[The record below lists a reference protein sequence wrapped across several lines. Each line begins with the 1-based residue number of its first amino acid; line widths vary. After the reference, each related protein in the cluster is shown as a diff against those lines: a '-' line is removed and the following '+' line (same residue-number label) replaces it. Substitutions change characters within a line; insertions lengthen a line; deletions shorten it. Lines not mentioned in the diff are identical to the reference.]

1 MELRRSLKLEALC
14 YRKLPMKKI
23 LIVILVLVILVT
35 GGYLFVR
42 FSVLKSKNF
51 KPDTTKSKSILDLR
65 PQLIA
70 KLRQLVK
77 DGSDGLYNLSIGEIE
92 PHISSGGIDMM
103 TVQIVPDS
111 VTLSKLKSSPVAPG
125 EVFKISMDSFHI
137 DGIGIEDLLHRN
149 QVNLKTISFTG
160 AVIERYQLI
169 KLSSKKKKDTAT
181 LYQKL
186 MKQMKRIS
194 INEILVKH
202 GIFINHNFGQKNQ
215 PVKLDDIEIKM
226 DNILIDSTTQFDQK
240 RFLFAEEVQMSAK
253 NLKERTED
261 SLYFIKCGRMDIST
275 RENSITALDIS
286 VVPRYNR
293 KEFESRLLARKYM
306 FMLDIP
312 KLTLSGIN
320 WWEIVNG
327 KSIIAKEAKLENAT
341 CEAYLDR
348 SLPFRKIK
356 PNNFPHQ
363 ILMRTPMPFSIA
375 KMKMYHSKL
384 VYTEFNPGTDQTG
397 NVVVSDVNGTVVN
410 MTNIPAKI
418 RKNRFMV
425 TTSTGSFM
433 NRAPM
438 DVGFHFDLSKH
449 KTGNFTMDLKVGKL
463 DSSILNPITGPLA
476 EFIFKRGTIQKGVV
490 HVEGN
495 NFKARGKGM
504 LLYKD
509 LYLVAVKKSGD
520 ERGKVKQKKLLS
532 FFGNI
537 LLIKNANPSKGE
549 APREEVFDSER
560 NDHQPFF
567 SLVWKTI
574 YIGVLKSIGL
584 PRKFGDKPY

>member
-1 MELRRSLKLEALC
+1 
-14 YRKLPMKKI
+14 MKKI
-23 LIVILVLVILVT
+23 LIVILALIILIT
-35 GGYLFVR
+35 GGYLYIR
-42 FSVLKSKNF
+42 FSVLKPKEI
-51 KPDTTKSKSILDLR
+51 KPDNSTSKSIVDLR
-65 PQLIA
+65 PRLIA
-70 KLRQLVK
+70 KLRQMVK
-77 DGSDGLYNLSIGEIE
+77 DGSDGLYNLSIKKIE
-92 PHISSGGIDMM
+92 PHISSGGVDMM
-103 TVQIVPDS
+103 TISVVPDS
-111 VTLSKLKSSPVAPG
+111 IIVLKLRSSPTAPDV
-125 EVFKISMDSFHI
+125 VFKISIDSFHI
-137 DGIGIEDLLHRN
+137 DGLGIEELLHRN
-149 QVNLKTISFTG
+149 SLNLKTISFSG
-160 AVIERYQLI
+160 PVIEMYQL
-169 KLSSKKKKDTAT
+169 KKAANVKKKNDTAT

-186 MKQMKRIS
+186 MKHVKRIS
-194 INEILVKH
+194 INEILVQH
-202 GIFINHNFGQKNQ
+202 GIFINHNYGQKNQ
-215 PVKLDDIEIKM
+215 VIKLGDMEAKM
-226 DNILIDSTTQFDQK
+226 DNVLIDSSTQFDQK
-240 RFLFAEEVQMSAK
+240 RFLFAEEVQISVK
-253 NLKERTED
+253 DLKGRTPD
-261 SLYFIKCGRMDIST
+261 SLYFIKCGSVKIST
-275 RENSITALDIS
+275 RKNSVSAQDIS
-286 VVPRYNR
+286 LEPRYNR
-293 KEFESRLLARKYM
+293 EEFESKFSTRKCM
-306 FMLDIP
+306 FGLDIP
-312 KLTLSGIN
+312 LLTISGIN

-327 KSIIAKEAKLENAT
+327 KSVIAKEATLENGT

-363 ILMRTPMPFSIA
+363 ILMRTPVPFSIA

-433 NRAPM
+433 NRAPI
-438 DVGFHFDLSKH
+438 DVGFHFDLSKY

-495 NFKARGKGM
+495 NFKARGKGI

-509 LYLVAVKKSGD
+509 LYLVAVKKSPD

-532 FFGNI
+532 FFGNV

-549 APREEVFDSER
+549 AAREEVFDSER

-584 PRKFGDKPY
+584 PKKFGDKKY

>member
-1 MELRRSLKLEALC
+1 
-14 YRKLPMKKI
+14 MKKI
-23 LIVILVLVILVT
+23 LIVILILIVLIT
-35 GGYLFVR
+35 GAYLYIR
-42 FSVLKSKNF
+42 FSVLRSKDF

-70 KLRQLVK
+70 KLQQLVK
-77 DGSDGLYNLSIGEIE
+77 DGSGGLYNLSIGEIE
-92 PHISSGGIDMM
+92 PHISSGGVDIMN
-103 TVQIVPDS
+103 VNIVPDS
-111 VTLSKLKSSPVAPG
+111 LALLKLKSAPIAPDQF
-125 EVFKISMDSFHI
+125 FKISIDSFHI
-137 DGIGIEDLLHRN
+137 DGLGIEDILHKD

-160 AVIERYQLI
+160 PVIEMYQLK
-169 KLSSKKKKDTAT
+169 KLLKKKKKDTTT
-181 LYQKL
+181 LYQKI

-194 INEILVKH
+194 INEIFVQH
-202 GIFINHNFGQKNQ
+202 GIFINHNFGQRNQ
-215 PVKLDDIEIKM
+215 PVKLDDVEIKM
-226 DNILIDSTTQFDQK
+226 DNILIDSNSQFDKK

-261 SLYFIKCGRMDIST
+261 SLYFIKCGSVKIST
-275 RENSITALDIS
+275 RENSIAAEHIS
-286 VVPRYNR
+286 VEPRYNR
-293 KEFESRLLARKYM
+293 KEFESKLSTRKYM
-306 FMLDIP
+306 FTLDIP
-312 KLTLSGIN
+312 KLTLSGID
-320 WWEIVNG
+320 WWKIVNG
-327 KSIIAKEAKLENAT
+327 RSIIAKEAMMENGK
-341 CEAYLDR
+341 CEVYLDR

-356 PNNFPHQ
+356 RNNFPHQ

-375 KMKMYHSKL
+375 KMKMHHTKL

-397 NVVVSDVNGTVVN
+397 NVVVSDVNGTVMN
-410 MTNIPAKI
+410 ITNIRKEI

-433 NRAPM
+433 NRTPM
-438 DVGFHFDLSKH
+438 DVGFHFDLLKY
-449 KTGNFTMDLKVGKL
+449 KTGNFTMDLKVGEL

-476 EFIFKRGTIQKGVV
+476 EFIFKRGSIQKGVV

-495 NFKARGKGM
+495 NFKATGKGM

-509 LYLVAVKKSGD
+509 LYLVAVKKKED
-520 ERGKVKQKKLLS
+520 EPGKVKQKKLLS
-532 FFGNI
+532 FIGNV
-537 LLIKNANPSKGE
+537 LLIKNANPSKGK

-584 PRKFGDKPY
+584 PKSFGNKSY